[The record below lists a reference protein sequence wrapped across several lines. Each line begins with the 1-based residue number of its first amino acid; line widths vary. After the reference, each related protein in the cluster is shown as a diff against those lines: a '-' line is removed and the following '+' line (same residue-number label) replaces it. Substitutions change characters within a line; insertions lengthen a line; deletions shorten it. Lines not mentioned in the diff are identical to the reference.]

1 VKKSIIYLLIFI
13 LLPSCTK
20 KEYIRRQAPDFTLLD
35 LNGQII
41 HLSDFKDKVI
51 ILDFFTT
58 YCNACRLIIPNL
70 NKIYQDYRK
79 RGVII
84 VGISLDGYINPAPL
98 RYFVRQEGILYPVL
112 LGDEEIAKDYSVQV
126 VPSIFII
133 DKNGYI
139 RKRREGYQEI
149 SELEGAIEVLLRAPQ
164 TSAKGG

>member
-1 VKKSIIYLLIFI
+1 MKKFIIYLLIFI

-98 RYFVRQEGILYPVL
+98 RHFVRQVGILYPVL

-164 TSAKGG
+164 TSAKGS